1 MIKKH
6 KKGMD
11 YRIHPQICY
20 AKFTKLHHATHAWC
34 TSHWHS
40 GLLLGL
46 VADDALCGQ
55 EHTCD

>member
-1 MIKKH
+1 
-6 KKGMD
+6 MD

-20 AKFTKLHHATHAWC
+20 ANFAKLHHSAHSWSSA
-34 TSHWHS
+34 HWHCW
-40 GLLLGL
+40 LLLGF